1 MIGFRKLRECRKGS
15 TIVEFALVAPAFVM
29 IIFGIIE
36 ASRVFWIKQ
45 TLDEVAYSTA
55 RCMSVS
61 STCADVALARSYA
74 IDRAQGYSITLGNT
88 QIVPVIGTICKG
100 SGGSNSVTITKDIG
114 SPMGGLI
121 PQMPSTL
128 TATACFPT
136 LS

>member
-1 MIGFRKLRECRKGS
+1 MIGFRRLRECRKGS

-61 STCADVALARSYA
+61 STCADVASARTYA
-74 IDRAQGYSITLGNT
+74 IGRARGYSITLANN
-88 QIVPVIGTICKG
+88 QVVPVIGTTCKG
-100 SGGSNSVTITKDIG
+100 AAGSNSVTITKNIG

-128 TATACFPT
+128 RATACFPT

>member
-1 MIGFRKLRECRKGS
+1 MIGFRKLRACSKGS

-36 ASRVFWIKQ
+36 ASRMFWIKQ

-61 STCADVALARSYA
+61 STCDGTGAPQTYA
-74 IDRAQGYSITLGNT
+74 INRARGYSVGLVANQVVSAT
-88 QIVPVIGTICKG
+88 GTTCKG
-100 SGGSNSVTITKDIG
+100 AGGSNSVTITKNIG

-128 TATACFPT
+128 RATACFPT

>member
-1 MIGFRKLRECRKGS
+1 MMGLSKLRQCNKGS

-61 STCADVALARSYA
+61 STCDGTGAPQSYA
-74 IDRAQGYSITLGNT
+74 IARARGYSISLTAPQVVSVN
-88 QIVPVIGTICKG
+88 GTACKG
-100 SGGSNSVTITKDIG
+100 TTGANSVTITKNIG

-128 TATACFPT
+128 RATACFPT

>member
-1 MIGFRKLRECRKGS
+1 M
-15 TIVEFALVAPAFVM
+15 EFALVAPAFVM

-61 STCADVALARSYA
+61 STCDGAGAPQTYA
-74 IDRAQGYSITLGNT
+74 IDRARGYSVTLTAGQVVSAT
-88 QIVPVIGTICKG
+88 GTTCKSTAG
-100 SGGSNSVTITKDIG
+100 ANSVTITKNIG

-128 TATACFPT
+128 RATACFPT
-136 LS
+136 LT